1 MAAETATAE
10 SDRLKAHA
18 DDTAIPASALDGA
31 EHEYPADKKYWIIA
45 LVLAAITLV
54 EVSTYWPLDDAWAE
68 GFGLGIDLLVPSLL
82 LMMAIKF
89 WTVTWFFMHLRFDS
103 RLLTM
108 VFYFGLVLAVVVYI
122 VALATFEFF
131 G

>member
-1 MAAETATAE
+1 MAE
-10 SDRLKAHA
+10 SASAESARLRDRPEE
-18 DDTAIPASALDGA
+18 TPIPASALDGA
-31 EHEYPADKKYWIIA
+31 EHDYPADKKYWMIA
-45 LVLAAITLV
+45 LILGVITLL
-54 EVSTYWPLDDAWAE
+54 EVTTYWPLEDAWAE

-108 VFYFGLVLAVVVYI
+108 VFYFGLVLAVIVYI
-122 VALATFEFF
+122 ATLSTFEFF
-131 G
+131 GG

>member
-1 MAAETATAE
+1 MAETASVE
-10 SDRLKAHA
+10 SDRLRAHPE
-18 DDTAIPASALDGA
+18 DTPIPAGALDGA
-31 EHEYPADKKYWIIA
+31 EHDYPADKKYWIIA
-45 LVLAAITLV
+45 LVLAAITLL
-54 EVSTYWPLDDAWAE
+54 EVTTYWPLEDAWNE

-108 VFYFGLVLAVVVYI
+108 VFYFGLALAVAVYI
-122 VALATFEFF
+122 ATLATFEFF